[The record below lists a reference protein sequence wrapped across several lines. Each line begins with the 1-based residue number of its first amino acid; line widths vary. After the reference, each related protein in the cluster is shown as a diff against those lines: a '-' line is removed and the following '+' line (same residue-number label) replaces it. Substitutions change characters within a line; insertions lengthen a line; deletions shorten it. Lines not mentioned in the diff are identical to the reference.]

1 MTIFKKRFYILM
13 LLLAVSMGSVNA
25 DQLVNLGGEEVDY
38 QELSSSGNVVLFIWT
53 TWCPYCVIQLDKIS
67 KQCSYAGIKLILVNS
82 GEKQNRVENFI
93 ERENVP
99 KCITDDIV
107 LDRKSTI
114 AKKFSISGYP
124 TFIFLKDSRYITR
137 SYYLNKD
144 LIKEVY

>member
-1 MTIFKKRFYILM
+1 MNTFKKRFYILM
-13 LLLAVSMGSVNA
+13 LLLAVSLGSVNA
-25 DQLVNLGGEEVDY
+25 GQLVNLGGEEVDY

-67 KQCSYAGIKLILVNS
+67 QQCSYAGIKLVLVNS
-82 GEKQNRVENFI
+82 GEKQKTVENFI
-93 ERENVP
+93 ERKDIP
-99 KCITDDIV
+99 KCITDNIV
-107 LDRKSTI
+107 LDRKSMI

-124 TFIFLKDSRYITR
+124 TFIFLKDGKYITR